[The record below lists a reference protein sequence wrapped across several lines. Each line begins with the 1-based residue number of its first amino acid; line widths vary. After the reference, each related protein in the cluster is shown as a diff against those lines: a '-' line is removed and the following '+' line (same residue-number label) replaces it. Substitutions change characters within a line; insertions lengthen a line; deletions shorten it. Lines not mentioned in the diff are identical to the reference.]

1 MIEIQVPFLSHS
13 GIKIE
18 VSNRR
23 KIEKCTNIQKLI
35 NTFLKNQCVE
45 EEIKREIRKYLKTNE
60 NENTGYQN
68 FGKEVLKG
76 KFIAINIYI
85 KELEKTY

>member
-1 MIEIQVPFLSHS
+1 M
-13 GIKIE
+13 
-18 VSNRR
+18 
-23 KIEKCTNIQKLI
+23 QKLI

-85 KELEKTY
+85 KEKNSSKPFNLYIKELEKTY